1 MGLRTAIR
9 PGCGTTGTALITT
22 SVAES
27 GGALRY
33 WRRGVD
39 TYLETVYYVRQ
50 EARQVALRFAAPIG
64 LVSPTGRWAGRFERC
79 HAAENGQRGSDQL
92 STGYRRG
99 PGEPDQ

>member
-1 MGLRTAIR
+1 MAIVAQVNRSTAR
-9 PGCGTTGTALITT
+9 KAVGRSGTGD
-22 SVAES
+22 
-27 GGALRY
+27 
-33 WRRGVD
+33 RGVD

-50 EARQVALRFAAPIG
+50 EARQVALRFAGPIG